1 MIPQTE
7 TTLNNHSLA
16 ETTITNTIITEIV
29 EQKPLTAK
37 QETVANLKAGTIDS
51 FIKMSELEKL
61 TPRPTR
67 QLEQLRN
74 QIIVSNKELVL
85 HIVNKEY
92 SKRVPQNVIP
102 DLYQEGM
109 LGMIK
114 AISRFDVTR
123 GVAFS
128 TYAVIWI
135 RQYVNTFLLTQT
147 YSVRTP
153 SNLVTLY
160 GKIKRATED
169 LRAKYGRE
177 PEIKEIASFIDKPAR
192 MVELAIYAVNTQS
205 TSSLDE
211 IHSQSTS
218 NDSGVNLYN
227 SLDADEAEGVNAETT
242 IDSEN
247 NYLLFK
253 TSFNTLSTRERLL
266 IMIRYGVV
274 SSVEEYF
281 SIFGK
286 DE

>member
-1 MIPQTE
+1 MILQTE
-7 TTLNNHSLA
+7 TSQSNKTSSLSEKSIAEITDKKTL
-16 ETTITNTIITEIV
+16 
-29 EQKPLTAK
+29 K
-37 QETVANLKAGTIDS
+37 QETVSNLKEKTIDL
-51 FIKMSELEKL
+51 FIKMSELDQL
-61 TPRPTR
+61 TPKPVR
-67 QLEQLRN
+67 QIEQLRN

-92 SKRVPQNVIP
+92 SKRVPQNVVP

-169 LRAKYGRE
+169 LRVKFGRE
-177 PEIKEIASFIDKPAR
+177 PEIKEIASFIDKPTR

-211 IHSQSTS
+211 IHNQNQSGT

-227 SLDADEAEGVNAETT
+227 SLDADELEGVTAETT

-253 TSFNTLSTRERLL
+253 ESFNTLSTREKLL

-274 SSVEEYF
+274 SSTEEYF
-281 SIFGK
+281 TIFGR
-286 DE
+286 DQ

>member
-1 MIPQTE
+1 MILQTE
-7 TTLNNHSLA
+7 TSQSNKTSSLSEKSIAEITDKKTL
-16 ETTITNTIITEIV
+16 
-29 EQKPLTAK
+29 K
-37 QETVANLKAGTIDS
+37 QETVSNLKEKTIDL
-51 FIKMSELEKL
+51 FIKMSELDQL
-61 TPRPTR
+61 TPKPVR
-67 QLEQLRN
+67 QIEQLRN

-92 SKRVPQNVIP
+92 SKRVPQNVVP

-169 LRAKYGRE
+169 LRVKFGRE
-177 PEIKEIASFIDKPAR
+177 PEIKEIASFIEKPTR

-211 IHSQSTS
+211 IHNQSQSGT

-227 SLDADEAEGVNAETT
+227 SLDADELEGVTVETT

-253 TSFNTLSTRERLL
+253 ESFNTLSTREKLL

-274 SSVEEYF
+274 SSTEEYF
-281 SIFGK
+281 TIFGK
-286 DE
+286 DQ